1 MGVSDASR
9 LSDLSDRVQALNH
22 AIATL
27 IAAPPTAAPPQ
38 RPPPLQKQNAAH
50 GHGLLGRPRPS
61 ERRRRRRRK
70 TAEAVAAREL
80 RQQQASTAAAIP
92 LAAFA
97 RVQRHAATGGFM
109 CGGIWHTRAALEAR
123 GRAPRS
129 TWSRSSTPRRGS
141 RRTASGSASWSATS
155 RSRSAS
161 AARLRRE
168 RGEKRNA
175 ER

>member
-9 LSDLSDRVQALNH
+9 LSDLSDRAQALND

-27 IAAPPTAAPPQ
+27 IAAPPPAAHLQ
-38 RPPPLQKQNAAH
+38 RPPLLQKQSAAH
-50 GHGLLGRPRPS
+50 GHGPLDRSRPG

-109 CGGIWHTRAALEAR
+109 CGGIWHTRAALEGAR
-123 GRAPRS
+123 ARAEEHMVKVFDAAQGLAAHGKRK
-129 TWSRSSTPRRGS
+129 RVMERDLALALRIGGS
-141 RRTASGSASWSATS
+141 FAT
-155 RSRSAS
+155 
-161 AARLRRE
+161 
-168 RGEKRNA
+168 
-175 ER
+175 